1 MNAMTSDLMEG
12 ILGGNQLKNIVIT
25 GSTRGIGFCMARE
38 FLKSGC
44 RVTVSG
50 RSEKSREAVMKAFSS
65 FRDQVVFIACDVKSK
80 SQLEHLWD
88 ESVKKWGSVDCWI
101 NNAGQN
107 CPHAVVHET
116 GTAYV
121 DAVIDTNIKG
131 MIFGSQVA
139 AKNMMAQGSGQIWN
153 MEGLG
158 SNNMIIEKTILYGT
172 TKAALTYFTKG
183 LAKELAGT
191 PVLAGRL
198 SPGMMLTDFITKT
211 PDGEKSTVTEDKQFR
226 QTFNILA
233 DKPET
238 VAAFFI
244 PRILSN
250 TKNNAQI
257 VWLTSAKAA
266 GRFMTSGLIKRKLL

>member
-1 MNAMTSDLMEG
+1 
-12 ILGGNQLKNIVIT
+12 LKNVVIT
-25 GSTRGIGFCMARE
+25 GSTRGIGFCMANE
-38 FLKSGC
+38 FLKNGC
-44 RVTVSG
+44 CVTVSG
-50 RSEKSREAVMKAFSS
+50 RSEKSRDGVLKALSAFK
-65 FRDQVVFIACDVKSK
+65 DQVIYVACNVTSK

-116 GTAYV
+116 GTTAV

-131 MIFGSQVA
+131 VIFGSQVA
-139 AKNMMAQGSGQIWN
+139 ANNMLAQGNGQIWN

-158 SNNMIIEKTILYGT
+158 SNNMIVEKTVLYGT
-172 TKAALTYFTKG
+172 TKHALTYFTKG
-183 LAKELAGT
+183 IAKELAET
-191 PVLAGRL
+191 PVMAGRL

-211 PDGEKSTVTEDKQFR
+211 PGGEKSPVIEEKQFR
-226 QTFNILA
+226 KLFNILA

-238 VAAFFI
+238 VAAFFV

-250 TKNNAQI
+250 TKNNAHI

-266 GRFMTSGLIKRKLL
+266 GRFMTSSFIKRKIL